1 MKIIRRIGDTPSFKA
16 FGAEFYNKVF
26 PLCKHLSFE
35 TDEYWECY
43 VRSMT
48 TTDHHPVGTC
58 KMGPLTQDE
67 FSVVNPSN
75 LKVYGVHSLRVVD
88 ASVIPQ
94 IPTGNIE
101 VPVIMI
107 AEKAADMIK
116 KQYFHK

>member
-1 MKIIRRIGDTPSFKA
+1 
-16 FGAEFYNKVF
+16 
-26 PLCKHLSFE
+26 
-35 TDEYWECY
+35 
-43 VRSMT
+43 
-48 TTDHHPVGTC
+48 
-58 KMGPLTQDE
+58 MGPLTQDE